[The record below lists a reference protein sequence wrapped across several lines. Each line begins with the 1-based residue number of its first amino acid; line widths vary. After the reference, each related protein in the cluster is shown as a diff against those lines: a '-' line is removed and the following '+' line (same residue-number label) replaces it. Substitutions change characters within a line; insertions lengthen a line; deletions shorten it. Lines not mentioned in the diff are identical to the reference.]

1 MGSYSEL
8 LRSGAV
14 GAAGTTNYTVEVAT
28 GGAIQA
34 ALYGVFDYGSG
45 GTSVKCY
52 LQGSYDM
59 GVTWVPVANITFT
72 TADNAKLVNVVPESI
87 ASWDADAAQTDDTS
101 ANHIPPRLRVSMVVA
116 GTYAATTL
124 SLWFHM
130 VS

>member
-14 GAAGTTNYTVEVAT
+14 TAAATTDYNVEVAV

-34 ALYGVFDYGSG
+34 ALYGKFDYGSG
-45 GTSVKCY
+45 GTAVKCY

-72 TADNAKLVNVVPESI
+72 TADNVKLVNVVPESI
-87 ASWDADAAQTDDTS
+87 ASWDADATQADDTS
-101 ANHIPPRLRVSMVVA
+101 SNHIPPRLRVRVVST
-116 GTYAATTL
+116 GTYADTTL
-124 SLWFHM
+124 DLWIY

>member
-1 MGSYSEL
+1 MSYSRQ

-14 GAAGTTNYTVEVAT
+14 GAAATTNYTVEAPV

-52 LQGSYDM
+52 LEGSYDM
-59 GVTWVPVANITFT
+59 GTTWVPVANITFT
-72 TADNAKLVNVVPESI
+72 TADDNKLVNVVPESI
-87 ASWDADAAQTDDTS
+87 ASWDANATQSDDTS
-101 ANHIPPRLRVSMVVA
+101 ANHIPPSLRVRMVVT

-124 SLWFHM
+124 DLWIY